1 MGWPGIR
8 GSIRRTACI
17 RTRWANGSWRRM
29 CGRRWS
35 HYYSVL
41 GNRESGLGNR
51 ESRVPISGEQ
61 HSLTRAKTTAKFKGC
76 LALVSV
82 SSFLFPDRAQRMAI
96 PATQIR
102 RGMVIV
108 FEGDPCRIVE
118 FRHHTPGNL
127 RAMVQAKLKN
137 LRNGASFEHR
147 FRAADSIDPASM
159 ETHDLEFLYQGG
171 DTYHFMNTENYDQLE
186 MDEEMLG
193 DNAQWMQPGMK
204 IQAEYYDGRPVGI
217 KLPNSLV
224 LEVVDTAPVMKT
236 ATKTASSKPAKLEN
250 GVTINVPEFVG
261 TGDKVKVNPATSE
274 YQERAK

>member
-1 MGWPGIR
+1 
-8 GSIRRTACI
+8 
-17 RTRWANGSWRRM
+17 
-29 CGRRWS
+29 
-35 HYYSVL
+35 
-41 GNRESGLGNR
+41 
-51 ESRVPISGEQ
+51 
-61 HSLTRAKTTAKFKGC
+61 
-76 LALVSV
+76 
-82 SSFLFPDRAQRMAI
+82 
-96 PATQIR
+96 
-102 RGMVIV
+102 MVIV
-108 FEGDPCRIVE
+108 FEGEPCRVIE

-137 LRNGASFEHR
+137 LRSGSSFEHR

-171 DTYHFMNTENYDQLE
+171 ETYHFMNVENYDQLE
-186 MDEEMLG
+186 MDEEALG

-261 TGDKVKVNPATSE
+261 TGDKVKVNPSTGE
-274 YQERAK
+274 YQERSKG